1 MTSTRA
7 HSKKANR
14 TASRFR
20 NWRVIALVTGAVTI
34 GVLTVVLVALGAA
47 NGDVVATV
55 NGERIMASDVAQM
68 QTWHKFYYGE
78 EYTFEQALEQSIV
91 AAMVYQEAKQEGYL
105 PDREQA
111 EEELRA
117 QLVRDGWTM
126 GRLLAELEQHGI
138 VYDDYLET
146 FRRELAIENYLD
158 DQAAVTP
165 EQARERYDRFVE
177 IYGEEPPSFDSIEE
191 QIIIVMER
199 ENLAN
204 LMERLVAKATI
215 ERFTEEN

>member
-1 MTSTRA
+1 MTGNRA
-7 HSKKANR
+7 RSKKANR
-14 TASRFR
+14 TASRLR
-20 NWRVIALVTGAVTI
+20 NRRVIAAVA
-34 GVLTVVLVALGAA
+34 VAVAVVVVTVVLVTMGAE

-55 NGERIMASDVAQM
+55 NGERIMAADVAQM
-68 QTWHKFYYGE
+68 QTRCKFYYGE
-78 EYTFEQALEQSIV
+78 NYTFEQALEQLIV
-91 AAMVYQEAKQEGYL
+91 EAMVYQEAKQAGYL

-126 GRLLAELEQHGI
+126 RMLLAELEQHGI
-138 VYDDYLET
+138 IYDDYLET
-146 FRRELAIENYLD
+146 FRREVAMENFLD

-177 IYGEEPPSFDSIEE
+177 IYGEDPPSFESIKE
-191 QIIIVMER
+191 QIVAVMER
-199 ENLAN
+199 ENLTG

-215 ERFTEEN
+215 ERFIEEN